1 MQTHVH
7 PHSHCGRTLSIS
19 EPSRKYSNARTRSD
33 TEKVWKWEQKKL
45 RSVGERVKWNDRD
58 VGGEPR
64 VWQWSWRRSPTH
76 VLTPSKPPVHPSATT
91 CIYQCIFLIN
101 LKKKCTWEHHI
112 EAEKTI
118 MITAQ
123 VYWLQVIQQCKRRWP
138 LKDPGKMRR
147 RSGRGIN
154 LVSDWVEFWGWKYSK
169 QKRSASY
176 CLLALVC
183 DLRTCF
189 FKNYFIPFSF

>member
-7 PHSHCGRTLSIS
+7 PHSHCGRTLSIG

-64 VWQWSWRRSPTH
+64 VWQWSWSRSPTH

-91 CIYQCIFLIN
+91 CIYVL
-101 LKKKCTWEHHI
+101 LEYEKKKISSIWI
-112 EAEKTI
+112 I
-118 MITAQ
+118 FDI
-123 VYWLQVIQQCKRRWP
+123 LQNIYIWIIYLYTCIYLKQYILKFMFSVI
-138 LKDPGKMRR
+138 
-147 RSGRGIN
+147 
-154 LVSDWVEFWGWKYSK
+154 
-169 QKRSASY
+169 
-176 CLLALVC
+176 
-183 DLRTCF
+183 
-189 FKNYFIPFSF
+189 NYFHYEASVWAFLRVQLNHITT